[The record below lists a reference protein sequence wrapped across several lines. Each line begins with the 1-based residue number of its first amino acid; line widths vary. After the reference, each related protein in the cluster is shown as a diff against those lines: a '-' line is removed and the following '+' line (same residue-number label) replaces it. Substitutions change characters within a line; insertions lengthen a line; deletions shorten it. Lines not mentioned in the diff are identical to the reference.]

1 MELEQQRIKMAAS
14 DNILVIGPSWIGDMV
29 MAQTL
34 FKCLKQNESQCTL
47 TVMASNWAMPL
58 LARMPEVDASIDAQF
73 GHGELKLGA
82 RRRIGRSLK
91 PSNFTKSII
100 LPNSFKSAL
109 IPFHAGI
116 PSRIGWGGEWR
127 YPLLTDCRRLD
138 RRKFPLMAQR
148 FAALAFPSNSQPPES
163 IPYPR
168 LQVDAID
175 VKEVLVDFGLE
186 EHGKILAI
194 CPGAEYGEAKQ
205 WPSEHFAE
213 VSNTLIAEGWQVWIL
228 GSTKDALV
236 AEAIIT
242 EINTENHEFCVN
254 LTGKTTLDQAIDL
267 MSVTSVVV
275 SNDSGL
281 MHIASALRRPVVG
294 LFGSTSP
301 RFTPP
306 LTERVK
312 LLATDIE
319 CRPCFKRT
327 CRYGHRRC
335 LTELEP
341 SLAIMAVHQLA
352 DE

>member
-34 FKCLKQNESQCTL
+34 FKCLKKKEPQCTL
-47 TVMASNWAMPL
+47 TVMASSWTKPL
-58 LARMPEVDASIDAQF
+58 LTRMPEVDTSIEVHL
-73 GHGELKLGA
+73 GHGELKLGT

-91 PSNFTKSII
+91 PSNFNKSII

-138 RRKFPLMAQR
+138 KGKFPLMAQR
-148 FAALAFPSNSQPPES
+148 FAALAFTRNTKPPEL
-163 IPYPR
+163 IPYPS
-168 LQVDAID
+168 LQIDAID
-175 VKEVLVDFGLE
+175 VKKALVDFGLE
-186 EHGKILAI
+186 VHRRILAI

-205 WPSEHFAE
+205 WPSEHFAAL
-213 VSNTLIAEGWQVWIL
+213 SNTLIAEGWQVWIL
-228 GSTKDALV
+228 GSSKDAL
-236 AEAIIT
+236 AAKAIVT
-242 EINTENHEFCVN
+242 KINTQDHEFCVN
-254 LTGKTTLDQAIDL
+254 LTGKTTLGQAIDL
-267 MSVTSVVV
+267 MSVTTIVV

-294 LFGSTSP
+294 LFGSTSSC
-301 RFTPP
+301 FTPP

-341 SLAIMAVHQLA
+341 SLAIMAVRQLA
-352 DE
+352 NE

>member
-1 MELEQQRIKMAAS
+1 
-14 DNILVIGPSWIGDMV
+14 
-29 MAQTL
+29 
-34 FKCLKQNESQCTL
+34 
-47 TVMASNWAMPL
+47 MPL
-58 LARMPEVDASIDAQF
+58 LARMPEVDATIDAQF

-91 PSNFTKSII
+91 PTNFTKSII

-138 RRKFPLMAQR
+138 KRKFPLMAQR
-148 FAALAFPSNSQPPES
+148 FAALAFSRNTKLPEL

-168 LQVDAID
+168 LQVNAID
-175 VKEVLVDFGLE
+175 VKRTLVDFGLDV
-186 EHGKILAI
+186 HGKILAI

-205 WPSEHFAE
+205 WPSEHFAAL
-213 VSNTLIAEGWQVWIL
+213 SNTLIGEGWQVWIL
-228 GSTKDALV
+228 GSPKDAL
-236 AEAIIT
+236 AAKAIII
-242 EINTENHEFCVN
+242 EINTENQEFCVD

-267 MSVTSVVV
+267 MSVTTIVV

-281 MHIASALRRPVVG
+281 MHIASALGRPVVG
-294 LFGSTSP
+294 LFGSTSS

-319 CRPCFKRT
+319 CRPCYKRT

-341 SLAIMAVHQLA
+341 SLAIMAVRQLA
-352 DE
+352 NE